1 MFYLKISPW
10 KVKANNSFASA
21 DSFSRPIWLYVTTQK
36 AANSVSICMFIWRA
50 DTGVHGSEPCGEQTE
65 KGLFCCIKYLWLS
78 VLHALYFFADWGTVL
93 ISKPRWW
100 MRKKM
105 PPISSVLPD
114 SQDILSCV
122 ALIDSLSVA
131 LIRIAVLHCDSLAS
145 NEVGSDINHPS
156 HINRG
161 DMHIALA
168 LFTVTSLQLKMTMDL
183 SILDCV
189 AETIFQSLWNI
200 QWAINL

>member
-1 MFYLKISPW
+1 
-10 KVKANNSFASA
+10 
-21 DSFSRPIWLYVTTQK
+21 
-36 AANSVSICMFIWRA
+36 
-50 DTGVHGSEPCGEQTE
+50 
-65 KGLFCCIKYLWLS
+65 
-78 VLHALYFFADWGTVL
+78 
-93 ISKPRWW
+93 
-100 MRKKM
+100 M

-189 AETIFQSLWNI
+189 AETIFQSL
-200 QWAINL
+200 